1 MGSQMDFL
9 SYDSADPQ
17 QAGALA
23 DLCFGPARQRRTA
36 SVLRQGAPQIAAAS
50 FVAVEGDAIF
60 GSVELH
66 LLHWVKGPVVRK
78 LAILGPL
85 VSHPDRRGE
94 RIGMRLMDLALAE
107 ADKLRLPVML
117 IGDEP
122 YYGRF
127 GFSARHTGQWVLPGP
142 VDPELLLLRSKH
154 PQQFAGP
161 GILRAPDAAME
172 AA

>member
-1 MGSQMDFL
+1 MDYL
-9 SYDSADPQ
+9 SHDAVAPHQ
-17 QAGALA
+17 IGGLA
-23 DLCFGPARQRRTA
+23 DLCFGPARMRRTA
-36 SVLRQGAPQIAAAS
+36 SILRQGAPQIAAAS
-50 FVAVEGDAIF
+50 FVAVEGEALL

-66 LLHWVKGPVVRK
+66 LLHWVKGPVARK

-127 GFSARHTGQWVLPGP
+127 GFSPRHTGQWVLPGP
-142 VDPELLLLRSKH
+142 VDPERLLLRSRH

-161 GILRAPDAAME
+161 GILRAPGAAME